1 VFYKYILFSALSILF
16 FGCAASNQ
24 SALNNKPVQKSN
36 YASPSNYYYALIEKN
51 NGKWSIIDIKD
62 VEIQNRAKT
71 NQEILKINESLS
83 EVVPNFAL
91 NDSNKYECDGK
102 KGAKEYTA
110 CTSNLTLYAPPQN
123 ISALFGGG
131 SKKEKLLNKELIEEI
146 VKEINLFVAIEK
158 KKVIFEREECDRLF
172 LTAKTADEFESFV
185 KRYSSYQY
193 ASTLIPI
200 AQKNIDSLR
209 EQEQKRKDL
218 EAKNAKMYEQKI
230 QKSEKQLEREN
241 EALADLEE
249 KAIRNFQKS
258 VSNFRKT
265 IKKGVE
271 TNCGKVLDVKGA
283 SVKVYFP
290 VKNVGDDHWIDTG
303 KIFPKSHGC
312 RFVNGNYIAPATF

>member
-1 VFYKYILFSALSILF
+1 MFYKYIFFSAISILF

-24 SALNNKPVQKSN
+24 SALNTKSAPKSN
-36 YASPSNYYYALIEKN
+36 YASSGGFYYALIEKN
-51 NGKWSIIDIKD
+51 NQKWKIIDIKD
-62 VEIQNRAKT
+62 TEIEKRTKT
-71 NQEILKINESLS
+71 NQEILKINESFS

-110 CTSNLTLYAPPQN
+110 CTSNLTLNAPPQN

-131 SKKEKLLNKELIEEI
+131 SKKEKSLDKELLDEI
-146 VKEINLFVAIEK
+146 VKEINLFAAIESK
-158 KKVIFEREECDRLF
+158 KIIFEHEECDRLF
-172 LTAKTADEFESFV
+172 LEAKSAEEFEAFV

-200 AQKNIDSLR
+200 AQKNIDSLK

-218 EAKNAKMYEQKI
+218 EAKNARIYEQKI

-271 TNCGKVLDVKGA
+271 TNCGTVLDVKGA

-290 VKNVGDDHWIDTG
+290 VKNVGDEHWIDTN